1 MNQGWITA
9 TEATPPAAHLLE
21 SKPHWVAEAK
31 HLNVVNSACQQLYRV
46 LDDFALVCRER
57 QQAVAALGAAR
68 HEPLWRLAL
77 GVGCRNK
84 ASPARVL
91 LVGVYAA
98 LLADALGWSVTDCNA
113 LQQAAP
119 LCDVGMLGML
129 DELAPMARVFSAD
142 ERALLHTHPMIGA
155 EMLGSGL
162 IPELR
167 LAAEVALS
175 HHEQFDGK
183 GYPVALQGQQIPLSG
198 RIAAVAVYF
207 AGLTSEKDY
216 RTALP
221 DDLVFD
227 LAAAEAGARFDPQ
240 VIDALLHLSG
250 LLGYV
255 RRAVYQL
262 SISLASP
269 APDRDLWLQLK
280 QSFAADSTAQ
290 KNFAHVAF
298 GSNSW
303 K

>member
-84 ASPARVL
+84 ASPTHVL

-129 DELAPMARVFSAD
+129 DELSPMARIFSTG
-142 ERALLHTHPMIGA
+142 ERALLHTHPAIGA
-155 EMLGSGL
+155 EMLGGGL

-167 LAAEVALS
+167 LAAEIALN
-175 HHEQFDGK
+175 HHEHFDGK
-183 GYPVALQGQQIPLSG
+183 GYPAALQGQQIPLSG
-198 RIAAVAVYF
+198 RIVAVVEYF
-207 AGLTSEKDY
+207 DGLTSERDC
-216 RTALP
+216 RLPLP

-227 LAAAEAGARFDPQ
+227 LASAEAGGRFDPQ
-240 VIDALLHLSG
+240 VIDALLHLRD
-250 LLGYV
+250 LLVFV
-255 RRAVYQL
+255 RSAVDQL
-262 SISLASP
+262 SITLAAP

-280 QSFAADSTAQ
+280 QSFLTDSVGQGKSAQ
-290 KNFAHVAF
+290 LAL
-298 GSNSW
+298 GSHSW

>member
-1 MNQGWITA
+1 MNPGGITA
-9 TEATPPAAHLLE
+9 TEGELPAANILE
-21 SKPHWVAEAK
+21 SKLHWTPEAN
-31 HLNVVNSACQQLYRV
+31 HLDVVNSACQQLYRV
-46 LDDFALVCRER
+46 LDDFALVCLER
-57 QQAVAALGAAR
+57 QQAVAALGAAG
-68 HEPLWRLAL
+68 HVPLWRLAL
-77 GVGCRNK
+77 GVGCHNK

-98 LLADALGWSVTDCNA
+98 LLADALGWSATDCDA

-119 LCDVGMLGML
+119 LRDVGMLGML
-129 DELAPMARVFSAD
+129 NELAPMARVFSAD

-183 GYPVALQGQQIPLSG
+183 GYPAALQGQQIPLSG